1 MNRGKKVVFIDRDGV
16 INQYPGQQRY
26 VCHERDFKLIPGS
39 IKGMKKLYEKDFTL
53 IVISNQAGVAKG
65 LYTQLDLDKMN
76 KKLLR
81 ELRKNGIQLAGIYYC
96 THHPDDNC
104 ECRKPK
110 TGLLTQ
116 ALKEVNIKPTI
127 SFFIGDSFKDMQA
140 ALSFGAKPVLVLS
153 GRERI
158 SNRPNWEFQPDYIF
172 DNLLLAAHYLCAHY
186 G

>member
-1 MNRGKKVVFIDRDGV
+1 MDRNRKVVFIDRDAV
-16 INQYPGQQRY
+16 ISQYPGDKRY
-26 VCHERDFKLIPGS
+26 VCHEREFKLIPGS
-39 IKGMKKLYEKDFTL
+39 IEGMRKLYEKDFTL

-65 LYTQLDLDKMN
+65 LYTLQDLEKMN

-81 ELRKNGIQLAGIYYC
+81 ELRKSGAKVAGIYYC

-110 TGLLTQ
+110 TGLLAQ
-116 ALKEVNIKPTI
+116 ALKELNLKPAI

-140 ALSFGAKPVLVLS
+140 ALSFEAKPVLVLS
-153 GRERI
+153 GREKI
-158 SNRPNWEFQPDYIF
+158 SNRSNWEFQPDYIF
-172 DNLLLAAHYLCAHY
+172 DNLLLAAHYICAHY